1 MNNKK
6 LTPEY
11 IDRLVA
17 KCFKYRDQIIALR
30 EKVEKDFNLNET
42 DLGVVTNCTDQPR
55 PADPDGR
62 KLYDLGIIINGLS
75 EAWPGLEQIIE
86 HFDNE

>member
-6 LTPEY
+6 LTDEY

-30 EKVEKDFNLNET
+30 EKVEKDFNLDEIDN
-42 DLGVVTNCTDQPR
+42 GVISNYTDQRR
-55 PADPDGR
+55 PEDPEGR
-62 KLYDLGIIINGLS
+62 KLYDLGIILNGLT

-86 HFDNE
+86 YFGSY